1 LLDNSDK
8 EIDNTIPN
16 KVKIEQ
22 TPIYWVNTPKIDST
36 LWVNN

>member
-1 LLDNSDK
+1 MLQDKTKNNNKLLDNSDK

-22 TPIYWVNTPKIDST
+22 TPIY
-36 LWVNN
+36 